1 VSRIFARIEGRSIKF
16 PNAPWEKGFQM
27 SRDAVEVLRQ
37 EFLLARCKILEL
49 AATLDRIDRA
59 SGSAQD
65 EPQMDLIRAGIDIL
79 ANGSENRAEA
89 VQRLMSRPYDPS
101 WRTDFSI

>member
-1 VSRIFARIEGRSIKF
+1 
-16 PNAPWEKGFQM
+16 M

-49 AATLDRIDRA
+49 AAHPGSYRSSIR
-59 SGSAQD
+59 SAQQ

-101 WRTDFSI
+101 WRTDF